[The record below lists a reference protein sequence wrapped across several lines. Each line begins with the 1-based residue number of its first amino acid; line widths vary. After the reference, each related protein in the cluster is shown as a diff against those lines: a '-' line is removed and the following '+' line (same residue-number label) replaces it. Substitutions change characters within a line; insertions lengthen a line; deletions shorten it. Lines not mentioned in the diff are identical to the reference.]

1 MQATTIKRPKFS
13 EDQIDYTAPDVQRL
27 IGRYCDWLDA
37 YNEGSSDEECISDI
51 KKVFGRISRY
61 GVFTDDGFS
70 LAKYMEDHLYLIGD
84 SNLVEI
90 LDDAPDIARSHHRAA
105 VLKWTTENNLIIPEN
120 IVGSKCITSGRYK
133 GMYVVGIRGDEYKVV
148 LNENQNK
155 SGGYIVEFESIQ
167 FE

>member
-27 IGRYCDWLDA
+27 ISSYCDWLDDC
-37 YNEGSSDEECISDI
+37 NEGSSDEECISDI
-51 KKVFGRISRY
+51 KKVFERISRY
-61 GVFTDDGFS
+61 GIYTDDGFS
-70 LAKYMEDHLYLIGD
+70 LVKYMEDHLYLIGD

-90 LDDAPDIARSHHRAA
+90 INDAPDIAQSHHRAA
-105 VLKWTTENNLIIPEN
+105 IRDWIDENNLIIPEN
-120 IVGSKCITSGRYK
+120 IIGSKCITDGRYK

-155 SGGYIVEFESIQ
+155 TGGYIVEFESLQ